1 MQNEVITRRLDQIGY
16 GHYEVDDHD
25 DANSMLQRSDDI
37 DLFEDNNGRCL
48 FSLHFLFKVTKRD
61 FLIYIFLYT
70 PLLRSTQ

>member
-48 FSLHFLFKVTKRD
+48 FSLHFFV
-61 FLIYIFLYT
+61 
-70 PLLRSTQ
+70 